1 MNARIQHKHDKQRI
15 EKLEKR
21 VEYLLGCN
29 DELELMISKYE
40 EQEQFNQNLDQQ
52 AKEAWDEVF

>member
-40 EQEQFNQNLDQQ
+40 EQERFNQNLDKQ

>member
-21 VEYLLGCN
+21 IEYLLGCN
-29 DELELMISKYE
+29 NELELMISKYE
-40 EQEQFNQNLDQQ
+40 EQEQFNQELDNQ

>member
-1 MNARIQHKHDKQRI
+1 MNARIQHKHDNQRI

-21 VEYLLGCN
+21 VQYLLGCN

-40 EQEQFNQNLDQQ
+40 EQERFNQKLDNQ

>member
-40 EQEQFNQNLDQQ
+40 EQEQFNQNLDKQ
-52 AKEAWDEVF
+52 AKKAWDEVF

>member
-40 EQEQFNQNLDQQ
+40 EQEQFNQELDNQ

>member
-1 MNARIQHKHDKQRI
+1 MNARIQHKHDNQRI

-40 EQEQFNQNLDQQ
+40 EQEQFNQNLDKQ

>member
-40 EQEQFNQNLDQQ
+40 EQERFNQKLDNQ

>member
-40 EQEQFNQNLDQQ
+40 EQEQFNQNLDKQ

>member
-21 VEYLLGCN
+21 VQYLLGCN

-40 EQEQFNQNLDQQ
+40 EQERFNQKLDNQ

>member
-21 VEYLLGCN
+21 VQYLLGCN

-40 EQEQFNQNLDQQ
+40 EQERFNQNLDKQ

>member
-40 EQEQFNQNLDQQ
+40 EQ
-52 AKEAWDEVF
+52 

>member
-21 VEYLLGCN
+21 VKYLLGCN

-40 EQEQFNQNLDQQ
+40 EQERFNQKLDNQ

>member
-29 DELELMISKYE
+29 NELELMISKYE
-40 EQEQFNQNLDQQ
+40 EQEQFNQELDNQ

>member
-1 MNARIQHKHDKQRI
+1 MNARIQHKHDKQKI

-40 EQEQFNQNLDQQ
+40 EQERFNQNLDKQ

>member
-21 VEYLLGCN
+21 VKYLLGCN

-40 EQEQFNQNLDQQ
+40 EQERFNQNLDKQ